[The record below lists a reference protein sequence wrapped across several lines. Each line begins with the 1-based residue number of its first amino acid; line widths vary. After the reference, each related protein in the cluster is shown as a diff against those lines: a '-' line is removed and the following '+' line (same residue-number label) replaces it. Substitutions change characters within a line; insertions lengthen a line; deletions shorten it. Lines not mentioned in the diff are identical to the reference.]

1 MSKTLRSIL
10 LASAVALTTPVAASD
25 QSRHTLFV
33 SGRDAIAAYDL
44 ATGAEVARFATPG
57 LSADLQITT
66 AGTLLL
72 NHRDS
77 HQVLIVDATRLTEI
91 GRLAS
96 RIGGTRPVHAYT
108 SPVIGGR
115 QFFVALFDGDARA
128 TQVGAEA
135 IDSSALFIDIVPGSP
150 TYRQIVG
157 EVRLGNGH
165 HKIAFSPTH
174 ARMSVSNIADC
185 DEIVGV
191 YDFSDLANI
200 RRIAAFDAIAMG
212 LDGSTPARTCDVGS
226 PSAAGTVRP
235 APHGTATSPISGR
248 HVHNLN
254 GTGEMLMI
262 DNVETTPTFTR
273 LSTRGGSGGAYVQI
287 HPQGRIA
294 FALQNTPRQG
304 ATGTRAGADCQIG
317 QIAIIDTVDSR
328 VVNEVPVRYDGG
340 DCTRSLAGTDAA
352 GARPAFA
359 AVSPDGRTLFVTSGT
374 LPQPGA
380 RARQLLVFDLADPA
394 NPRQLPSIPV
404 GAADGHRD
412 LAVTGDGRQ
421 LIVPANLDGVVHI
434 VDMVERAVVRSF
446 PVVAQPN
453 RIGTYQASG
462 AGPSR
467 PTGPVARIIN

>member
-1 MSKTLRSIL
+1 MSVCLRSLL
-10 LASAVALTTPVAASD
+10 LASAVAVALPAAAAD
-25 QSRHTLFV
+25 AQRHTLFV
-33 SGRDAIAAYDL
+33 SGRDALAAYDL
-44 ATGAEVARFATPG
+44 ATGAEIARFATPG
-57 LSADLQITT
+57 LSADLQITS

-77 HQVLIVDATRLTEI
+77 HQVLMVDAVRLGEL
-91 GRLAS
+91 GRLSS

-115 QFFVALFDGDARA
+115 QFFVALFDGEARA
-128 TQVGAEA
+128 TQPGAEA
-135 IDSSALFIDIVPGSP
+135 TDSSALFIDIVPGSP

-191 YDFSDLANI
+191 YDFSNLADI
-200 RRIAAFDAIAMG
+200 RRVAAFDAAAMG
-212 LDGSTPARTCDVGS
+212 LDGSAPSRTCDAAT
-226 PSAAGTVRP
+226 PAAAGTVRP
-235 APHGTATSPISGR
+235 APHGTATSPINGR

-254 GTGEMLMI
+254 GTGEMLII
-262 DNVETTPTFTR
+262 DDVETTPRFSR
-273 LSTRGGSGGAYVQI
+273 LATRGGSGGAYVQV
-287 HPQGRIA
+287 HGKGR
-294 FALQNTPRQG
+294 FAYAPQNTPRQG
-304 ATGTRAGADCQIG
+304 AAGARAGVDCQIG
-317 QIAIIDTVDSR
+317 QIAVIDTVDAR
-328 VVNEVPVRYDGG
+328 IVNEVPVRYDGG
-340 DCTRSLAGTDAA
+340 ACTRSLAGTEASA
-352 GARPAFA
+352 ARPAFA
-359 AVSPDGRTLFVTSGT
+359 AVSPDGRTLFVTTGT

-380 RARQLLVFDLADPA
+380 RARQLLVFDIADPA
-394 NPRQLPSIPV
+394 NPRQLPSIEV
-404 GAADGHRD
+404 GAAEGHRD

-421 LIVPANLDGVVHI
+421 LIVPANLDGVVHV

-453 RIGTYQASG
+453 RIGTYQAAG

-467 PTGPVARIIN
+467 PVGPVTRITN